1 MPPIFRRRDQPPQ
14 PAAPAPS
21 RPKRSRGRA
30 PARDLDDGPD
40 WRSYDSV
47 ADIYLRIHQSRMEL
61 PAKDLV
67 ELAQVAPGARV
78 LDVGTGTGVV
88 ARAAALATGSAGR
101 VVGIDPSMPM
111 LRNAQ
116 PQAGGARY
124 AAATAID
131 LPFRGAAFDDVL
143 LAFVL
148 PHFTK
153 YDTALFDLMRVL
165 KIGGRMG
172 VATWGRG
179 EDEFSKAWRDVMWE
193 FAEPEILS
201 DSMSKALPWE
211 ARFADPE
218 RLKMALHD
226 AGLRDILISKRE
238 YRFRITR
245 EDYLTGRETSASGRF
260 LHQMLGDALW
270 PRLQARAREVFAER
284 FPEEFNDFRDVN
296 MAIGFKR

>member
-1 MPPIFRRRDQPPQ
+1 MPPIFRRRDQSEPRPT
-14 PAAPAPS
+14 ATPS
-21 RPKRSRGRA
+21 RPPRQRGGA

-47 ADIYLRIHQSRMEL
+47 ADAYLRIHQPRMAL
-61 PAKDLV
+61 AAKDLV
-67 ELAQVAPGARV
+67 DLAQVGTGARV

-88 ARAAALATGSAGR
+88 ARAAAEATGPTGR
-101 VVGIDPSMPM
+101 IVGVDTSMPM
-111 LRNAQ
+111 LQTAH
-116 PQAGGARY
+116 PQGGGPRY

-131 LPFRGAAFDDVL
+131 LPFRNGAFEDVL

-165 KIGGRMG
+165 RIGGRMG
-172 VATWGRG
+172 VATWGKG
-179 EDEFSKAWRDVMWE
+179 EDDFSRAWRDVMWE
-193 FAEPEILS
+193 FAEPEILR
-201 DSMSKALPWE
+201 DSMSKAAPWE
-211 ARFADPE
+211 ERFSDPE

-238 YRFRITR
+238 YRFRISR
-245 EDYLTGRETSASGRF
+245 DDYLTGRETSASGRF

-270 PRLQARAREVFAER
+270 PRLQARAREVFADR

-296 MAIGFKR
+296 MAVGFKS